1 MQISELMRNHE
12 RFETDRGISTFNN
25 LAHGLIRVQEEILEA
40 QYALLDGDLEH
51 TLQEILDFVNYS
63 MSLLLHVC
71 NDLGV
76 APEQVDTMLVQIN
89 QMRDQK
95 YRIELFR
102 EYPAEEAI
110 RIARQEWTMA
120 RLSESNTLHPNSD

>member
-1 MQISELMRNHE
+1 MQISELMRDHE
-12 RFETDRGISTFNN
+12 RFEQDRGILTHNN

-51 TLQEILDFVNYS
+51 TLQEILDFINYS

-76 APEQVDTMLVQIN
+76 APEQVDNMLVEIN
-89 QMRDQK
+89 KQRDLK
-95 YRIELFR
+95 YRIELFKQ
-102 EYPAEEAI
+102 YPPEEAI
-110 RIARQEWTMA
+110 KIARQEWEM
-120 RLSESNTLHPNSD
+120 RNQQPPSGGY

>member
-1 MQISELMRNHE
+1 MQISELMRNHA
-12 RFETDRGISTFNN
+12 RFEEDRGISTRNN
-25 LAHGLIRVQEEILEA
+25 LSRGLVRVQEEILEA

-51 TLQEILDFVNYS
+51 TLSEILDFLNYS

-76 APEQVDTMLVQIN
+76 APEQVDTMLEEIN
-89 QMRDQK
+89 RQRDLK

-102 EYPAEEAI
+102 EHPPEEAI
-110 RIARQEWTMA
+110 RIARAEWTM
-120 RLSESNTLHPNSD
+120 NG

>member
-1 MQISELMRNHE
+1 MQISELMHNHE
-12 RFETDRGISTFNN
+12 RFEQDRGISTFNN
-25 LAHGLIRVQEEILEA
+25 LQRGLVRVQEEILEA

-51 TLQEILDFVNYS
+51 TLQEILDFINYS

-76 APEQVDTMLVQIN
+76 APEQVDTMLVEIN
-89 QMRDQK
+89 RQRDLK

-102 EYPAEEAI
+102 EHPPEEAI
-110 RIARQEWTMA
+110 KIARQEWAM
-120 RLSESNTLHPNSD
+120 RNQQPPSGGY

>member
-1 MQISELMRNHE
+1 MQISELMRDHE
-12 RFETDRGISTFNN
+12 RFENDRGILTRNN
-25 LAHGLIRVQEEILEA
+25 LARGLVRVQEEILEA
-40 QYALLDGDLEH
+40 QYAYLDGDLEH
-51 TLQEILDFVNYS
+51 TLSEILDFINYS

-76 APEQVDTMLVQIN
+76 APEQVDTMLEEIN
-89 QMRDQK
+89 RQRDLK

-110 RIARQEWTMA
+110 KIARERWEMQYRYDRSPT
-120 RLSESNTLHPNSD
+120 

>member
-51 TLQEILDFVNYS
+51 TLQEILDFINYS

-76 APEQVDTMLVQIN
+76 APEQVDNMLVEIN
-89 QMRDQK
+89 RQRDLK

-102 EYPAEEAI
+102 EHPPEEAI
-110 RIARQEWTMA
+110 KIARQEWEM
-120 RLSESNTLHPNSD
+120 RE